1 MFHSS
6 LPRLLLSS
14 VVFLYS
20 VFPCLSHVLL
30 YSCIKK
36 ELFFLLAVLQSV
48 CLSVFVRLAIFLA
61 VWLQVEKWGHSVGKL
76 TGWIPDGWS
85 SAPSRHGDLTGGV
98 THRCLYPTFCLCVS
112 PCVTSLFSSLPS
124 CEVVISEVGEV
135 FSFSLS
141 SIFWFL
147 FSSKKPFI
155 LLLARLWHFKV
166 CMQKNRMPVTNTAP
180 PLPNYPCC
188 HHHKSCTLNAQTT
201 VSLQLCGINDA
212 FGSAWN
218 SILLNALVYL
228 ACLHFRPSIG

>member
-98 THRCLYPTFCLCVS
+98 THRCLYPLPPSVSVCL
-112 PCVTSLFSSLPS
+112 L
-124 CEVVISEVGEV
+124 
-135 FSFSLS
+135 LS
-141 SIFWFL
+141 SVCSPLYPPVRLWSLRLEKSFL
-147 FSSKKPFI
+147 FPFPPYFDSCLAPKSPLSSFLLVSDTSKCVCKKNACQLPTQPPSQI
-155 LLLARLWHFKV
+155 TSVAIIIKAARWMHRPTFH
-166 CMQKNRMPVTNTAP
+166 CNFAA
-180 PLPNYPCC
+180 
-188 HHHKSCTLNAQTT
+188 STT
-201 VSLQLCGINDA
+201 
-212 FGSAWN
+212 
-218 SILLNALVYL
+218 
-228 ACLHFRPSIG
+228 R